1 MSLMA
6 NESTKQETPTEIY
19 LPEFHFPDGQSEV
32 SVSNGEWTI
41 DFVEAGTARVQ
52 RLQWWHAVGQQDI
65 KVEGVMRNPGQSTSA
80 SEDISYLKQC
90 QQEGCTVM

>member
-6 NESTKQETPTEIY
+6 NELTKQGTPTEIY

>member
-6 NESTKQETPTEIY
+6 KAPAEQDTPTEIY

-32 SVSNGEWTI
+32 SVSSGEWTI

-52 RLQWWHAVGQQDI
+52 QLRWWHAGGQQDI
-65 KVEGVMRNPGQSTSA
+65 KVEGVKRKPGQSTSV
-80 SEDISYLKQC
+80 SEDVSYLEQC
-90 QQEGCTVM
+90 QQRGCTVM